1 MAEIGTDMSAS
12 KDSVDPVSL
21 ERIIPDEL
29 RAGEATGQE
38 TLDLHV
44 ARYQFAKSNL
54 IPGKLLD
61 MACGVGY
68 GTAILSHDPQITQAV
83 GVDLSSAAIQYA
95 TGRYSGERVS
105 FLCADALKFRSSEQF
120 DNIVSLETIE
130 HVDAPCALF
139 AHLVSL
145 LAPGGR
151 LIASVPVTP
160 SVDANPHH
168 KTNFSKKRFLTMGDE
183 HSLKCLNSFN
193 QLQRFSPITIAL
205 GKEVRAGN
213 LRKNLASFYLRHP
226 SHLVRRM
233 WSTLCDG
240 FANKYLTVVWEK
252 EAV

>member
-1 MAEIGTDMSAS
+1 MSNQDKLIDAT
-12 KDSVDPVSL
+12 SL
-21 ERIIPDEL
+21 ERMVPAEL
-29 RAGEATGQE
+29 HDGEATGDE
-38 TLDLHV
+38 TLRLHLERYRF
-44 ARYQFAKSNL
+44 ARENL
-54 IPGKLLD
+54 VPGTVLD
-61 MACGVGY
+61 IACGVGY
-68 GTAILSHDPQITQAV
+68 GTALLAEDSRITSAL
-83 GVDLSSAAIQYA
+83 GVDISPTAVQYGA
-95 TGRYSGERVS
+95 QQYGNERVLYLCSDALEFRTGRI
-105 FLCADALKFRSSEQF
+105 F
-120 DNIVSLETIE
+120 DNIISLETIE
-130 HVDAPCALF
+130 HVDDPRALF

-168 KTNFSKKRFLTMGDE
+168 KSNFSKKRFLTMGDE
-183 HSLKCLNSFN
+183 HSLKCLNSLN

-226 SHLVRRM
+226 SHLMLRM
-233 WSTLCDG
+233 WSTLRDG

>member
-1 MAEIGTDMSAS
+1 MTGDKAMLNRDKFIDAT
-12 KDSVDPVSL
+12 SL
-21 ERIIPDEL
+21 ERIVPDEL
-29 RAGEATGQE
+29 RGGEATGSE
-38 TLDLHV
+38 TLRLHLD
-44 ARYQFAKSNL
+44 RYRFATENL
-54 IPGKLLD
+54 VPGTVLD

-68 GTAILSHDPQITQAV
+68 GTALLAKNLRITSAL
-83 GVDLSSAAIQYA
+83 GVDISAAVVQYA
-95 TGRYSGERVS
+95 AQRYGSERVS
-105 FLCADALKFRSSEQF
+105 YVCSDALEFCPGRTF
-120 DNIVSLETIE
+120 DNVISLETIE
-130 HVDAPCALF
+130 HVDNPCALF

-151 LIASVPVTP
+151 LISSVPVTP

-168 KTNFSKKRFLTMGDE
+168 KSNFSKKGFLTMGEE

-193 QLQRFSPITIAL
+193 QLQPFSPITIAA

-226 SHLVRRM
+226 SHLVLRM

>member
-1 MAEIGTDMSAS
+1 MSAS

-38 TLDLHV
+38 TLDLHL

-68 GTAILSHDPQITQAV
+68 GTAILSHDPLITGAV

-95 TGRYSGERVS
+95 TGRYGGERVS
-105 FLCADALKFRSSEQF
+105 FLCADAMKFRSSEPF

-130 HVDAPCALF
+130 HVDNPHALF

-160 SVDANPHH
+160 SVNANPHH
-168 KTNFSKKRFLTMGDE
+168 KSDFSTKRFLTMGDA
-183 HSLKCLNSFN
+183 HSLKCLNSLS

-226 SHLVRRM
+226 SHLVLRM
-233 WSTLCDG
+233 WSTLRYG

-252 EAV
+252 KS